1 MFVEKLELFGFKSFA
16 ARTEVPFA
24 RGITAIVGPNGCGK
38 SNISDALRWVLGE
51 QSARVLRGER
61 IQDVVFKGSGT
72 AKPLGMAEV
81 VLTVSND
88 DGSLPLE
95 YTQVAVARR
104 IFRSGESEFSINKVG
119 CRLKDI
125 RDLFSGTG
133 LGSHGYA
140 VIERDMIDQV
150 LSDKDEARR
159 FLFEEAAGI
168 MRYKQRR
175 KESER
180 RLDGVEQDLIRIE
193 DMIREIERGT
203 RSLARQAGKVRR
215 WRRLKEELDHHEVR
229 AAWER
234 WHQLRD
240 RSASSEGAHRRR
252 ESERVD
258 ASTRLTT
265 LEARR
270 EAQRVRLMELGDALE
285 QARRALD
292 LATREAAGAREE
304 IRVLGARAEAWAG
317 EERDLRGRLDRDG
330 QRREQLG
337 ADLAAIGPRLESLCA
352 ELEEAE
358 RRAREAAGRRSEAD
372 LALRELRSRVQS
384 AQQLNLDLNAHRS
397 AGRRGLEGTR
407 ERRAAAEARRQGLET
422 HLEVFAAREEQVRVD
437 LALAESSLTDLER
450 EREETTARRAGI
462 TDELDSLR
470 HRRAE
475 LAGELSTC
483 DRERAAVGS
492 RLSVL
497 LEQKERHA
505 GFDAAVRHLLDHR
518 SEIDGFVG
526 VVGEELRLRPG
537 AEAVGAGVLGARVQ
551 WILVRDEDAAL
562 AAMDRLRGRGLGGV
576 TLFPLAEAGAE
587 PADGDTAVRDLFEAG
602 EGAVRF
608 LGRLAA
614 TACLAGSMDEARRL
628 ASETGR
634 AAVTPDGDL
643 VEGDRVFRLAGRDTQ
658 ETEILQRE
666 LEIPQLSVAVQTAE
680 AVSAALRAEDARLAG
695 RMKEH
700 QDAIRSSA
708 DRLSELQD
716 QRARGAESRTKLRTE
731 LAMLGEERTRLAHER
746 DGLEIEVVQLAE
758 EIGRIEI
765 EVARA
770 EEDAGRAHG
779 DFDELARSAE
789 EQEQL
794 RDERTRE
801 ASDREM
807 EAVRLRGL
815 REAEEGRRASLER
828 EAGELARALGEATQR
843 LDERSR
849 VAAEEA
855 SRAAEL
861 RAGLDGLEDAREA
874 RARESDQ
881 ARETNQACQDGIFAL
896 DAEVRSARETLD
908 SLVAALHTE
917 EVERLQVRGEA
928 ERIRERVLED
938 HAVDLETYEPKPD
951 PVARRRRRRAVPTG
965 AGEAAGAPGGGEP
978 GADAGALG
986 YADAASDAD
995 AAGLDEEALAR
1006 LDAAAAGLDDEVDDG
1021 LSDDEGADGGDGD
1034 EGTEGADAAPA
1045 VEAGADEPW
1054 TPERRADRISEL
1066 RRAMQLMG
1074 SLNFLAEE
1082 EYRASRERLD
1092 FHRQQVNDLRTAR
1105 ADLLEA
1111 IARINET
1118 AGKMFEETFA
1128 LVQANFLTTF
1138 DKLFPGGEASLSK
1151 TGDDPLEG
1159 EIEIAARPRGK
1170 KLESI
1175 RLLSSGERAL
1185 TAIALLFA
1193 IYLAKPSPVCLLD
1206 EVDAPLDDANLD
1218 RFLALV
1224 RHFSARTQFICITHN
1239 KKTMEMADRLF
1250 GVTMQEPGISRL
1262 VSVQLDGRS
1271 PGLALRTAL
1280 EATPEAQAGAETESE
1295 LPLMSEG
1302 SVLPA
1307 AEGSVP
1313 PESGG
1318 SLPSVSEGPAPPG
1331 VA

>member
-61 IQDVVFKGSGT
+61 IQDVIFKGSGG

-180 RLDGVEQDLIRIE
+180 RLDGVEQDLTRIE

-215 WRRLKEELDHHEVR
+215 WRRLKDELDHHEVR

-234 WHQLRD
+234 WRQLRD

-292 LATREAAGAREE
+292 LATREATGAREE

-337 ADLAAIGPRLESLCA
+337 ADLAAIGPRLESLGA

-372 LALRELRSRVQS
+372 LALRELRGRVQS

-407 ERRAAAEARRQGLET
+407 EKRAAAEARRLGLET

-450 EREETTARRAGI
+450 EREETTAQRAGI
-462 TDELDSLR
+462 TEELESLR

-483 DRERAAVGS
+483 DRERAALGS

-518 SEIDGFVG
+518 GEIDGFVG

-537 AEAVGAGVLGARVQ
+537 AEAVGAGVLGPRVQ

-576 TLFPLAEAGAE
+576 TLFPLAEAGAD
-587 PADGDTAVRDLFEAG
+587 PADGDAAVRELFEAG
-602 EGAVRF
+602 AGAVRF

-614 TACLAGSMDEARRL
+614 TASLAGSMDEARRL

-634 AAVTPDGDL
+634 AVVTPEGDL
-643 VEGDRVFRLAGRDTQ
+643 VEGNRVFRLAGRDTQ

-666 LEIPQLSVAVQTAE
+666 LEIPQLSAAVETAE
-680 AVSAALRAEDARLAG
+680 SASAALRQEDARLAG

-700 QDAIRSSA
+700 QDAVRSAA
-708 DRLSELQD
+708 DHLSMLQD
-716 QRARGAESRTKLRTE
+716 QRARGAESRMKLRTE

-794 RDERTRE
+794 RDARTRE

-881 ARETNQACQDGIFAL
+881 ARETNQECQDGIFAL

-908 SLVAALHTE
+908 GLVAALHTE

-965 AGEAAGAPGGGEP
+965 TGEDAGAPVGGEP
-978 GADAGALG
+978 EADAGAAG
-986 YADAASDAD
+986 YADGG
-995 AAGLDEEALAR
+995 GLDEEALAR
-1006 LDAAAAGLDDEVDDG
+1006 LDAAAAGMDDEGDDG
-1021 LSDDEGADGGDGD
+1021 LGDDEGAEGGDGD
-1034 EGTEGADAAPA
+1034 EDTEGADAAPA
-1045 VEAGADEPW
+1045 AEAGADEPW

-1118 AGKMFEETFA
+1118 AGRMFEETFA

-1271 PGLALRTAL
+1271 PGLALGTVSEAL
-1280 EATPEAQAGAETESE
+1280 SEAEAGEETESV
-1295 LPLMSEG
+1295 PPPMSDG

-1307 AEGSVP
+1307 ADASVP

-1331 VA
+1331 AA

>member
-1 MFVEKLELFGFKSFA
+1 VFVEKLELFGFKSFA
-16 ARTEVPFA
+16 TRTEVPFA

-61 IQDVVFKGSGT
+61 IQDVIFKGSGG

-168 MRYKQRR
+168 VRYKQRR

-180 RLDGVEQDLIRIE
+180 RLDGVEQDLTRIE

-234 WHQLRD
+234 WRQLHD

-252 ESERVD
+252 ESERFD
-258 ASTRLTT
+258 ASARLTT

-270 EAQRVRLMELGDALE
+270 EAQRVRLMELGEALE
-285 QARRALD
+285 RARRALD
-292 LATREAAGAREE
+292 LATREAMAAREE
-304 IRVLGARAEAWAG
+304 TRVLGARAEAWAG

-337 ADLAAIGPRLESLCA
+337 ADLAAIGPRLESLCT

-358 RRAREAAGRRSEAD
+358 RRAREAAGRRSETD
-372 LALRELRSRVQS
+372 LALRELRGRLQS

-407 ERRAAAEARRQGLET
+407 EKRAAAERRRLGLET
-422 HLEVFAAREEQVRVD
+422 HIEVFAVRAEQVRVD
-437 LALAESSLTDLER
+437 LAQAESSLAALEL
-450 EREETTARRAGI
+450 EREETTTQRAGI
-462 TDELDSLR
+462 AEELDSLR

-475 LAGELSTC
+475 LAGELSTR
-483 DRERAAVGS
+483 DRERAALGS

-505 GFDAAVRHLLDHR
+505 GFDAAVRHLLENR
-518 SEIDGFVG
+518 GEIAGFVG

-537 AEAVGAGVLGARVQ
+537 AEAAGAGVLGPRVQ
-551 WILVRDEDAAL
+551 WILVRDEEAAL

-576 TLFPLAEAGAE
+576 TLFPLVEAGAD
-587 PADGDTAVRDLFEAG
+587 PAEGDSAVRDLFESS

-608 LGRLAA
+608 LGRLAS

-628 ASETGR
+628 ANETGR

-643 VEGDRVFRLAGRDTQ
+643 VEGNRVFRLAGRDTQ

-666 LEIPQLSVAVQTAE
+666 LEIPQLSAAVETAE
-680 AVSAALRAEDARLAG
+680 AASAALRAEDARLAG
-695 RMKEH
+695 NMKEH
-700 QDAIRSSA
+700 QDAARAAA
-708 DRLSELQD
+708 DRLSVLED

-746 DGLEIEVVQLAE
+746 EGLEIEVAQLAE

-770 EEDAGRAHG
+770 EDDAGRAHG

-789 EQEQL
+789 EQERL

-828 EAGELARALGEATQR
+828 EAGELARALGDATQR

-855 SRAAEL
+855 LRAAAL
-861 RAGLDGLEDAREA
+861 RAGLDGLEEA
-874 RARESDQ
+874 RA
-881 ARETNQACQDGIFAL
+881 ARERDADSAREGNQECQDGIFAL

-908 SLVAALHTE
+908 GLVAALHTE
-917 EVERLQVRGEA
+917 EVERLQVHGEA

-938 HAVDLETYEPKPD
+938 HAVDLATYEPKPD
-951 PVARRRRRRAVPTG
+951 PVVRRRRRHAVPTG
-965 AGEAAGAPGGGEP
+965 AGEAAGAPAGGES
-978 GADAGALG
+978 GDEAAG
-986 YADAASDAD
+986 YADTAGGGDAG
-995 AAGLDEEALAR
+995 GLDEEALAR
-1006 LDAAAAGLDDEVDDG
+1006 LDAAAAGLDDEVDDDVG
-1021 LSDDEGADGGDGD
+1021 DDEEADGGDGD
-1034 EGTEGADAAPA
+1034 EDTEG
-1045 VEAGADEPW
+1045 VETTSSAEARAGGADEPW
-1054 TPERRADRISEL
+1054 TPQRRADRISEL

-1082 EYRASRERLD
+1082 EYRASRERLN

-1105 ADLLEA
+1105 EDLLEA
-1111 IARINET
+1111 IRRINKT
-1118 AGKMFEETFA
+1118 AGAMFEETFA
-1128 LVQANFLTTF
+1128 VVQAHFLTTF
-1138 DKLFPGGEASLSK
+1138 DTLFPGGEASLSMS
-1151 TGDDPLEG
+1151 GDDPLEG

-1218 RFLALV
+1218 RFLSLV
-1224 RHFSARTQFICITHN
+1224 RHFSERTQFICITHN

-1250 GVTMQEPGISRL
+1250 GVTMEEPGISRL
-1262 VSVQLDGRS
+1262 VSVQLEGRL
-1271 PGLALRTAL
+1271 PGLAGGAGVEVTL
-1280 EATPEAQAGAETESE
+1280 EAEAEAETGSE
-1295 LPLMSEG
+1295 APPATAAPAPPVSEG
-1302 SVLPA
+1302 S
-1307 AEGSVP
+1307 
-1313 PESGG
+1313 
-1318 SLPSVSEGPAPPG
+1318 APPG
-1331 VA
+1331 AA

>member
-1 MFVEKLELFGFKSFA
+1 VFVEKLELFGFKSFT

-61 IQDVVFKGSGT
+61 IQDVIFKGSGS

-104 IFRSGESEFSINKVG
+104 IFRSGESEFSINKVP

-180 RLDGVEQDLIRIE
+180 RLDGVEQDLTRIE

-234 WHQLRD
+234 WRQLRD

-285 QARRALD
+285 RARRTLD
-292 LATREAAGAREE
+292 LATREATAAREE

-337 ADLAAIGPRLESLCA
+337 AELAAIGPRLESLCA

-358 RRAREAAGRRSEAD
+358 RRAREAAGRRSETD
-372 LALRELRSRVQS
+372 LALRELRGRLQS
-384 AQQLNLDLNAHRS
+384 AQQRNLDLNAHRS

-407 ERRAAAEARRQGLET
+407 ERRTAAERRRLGLDT
-422 HLEVFAAREEQVRVD
+422 HLEAFALREGQVRGD
-437 LALAESSLTDLER
+437 LAQAESNLAALER
-450 EREETTARRAGI
+450 EREETTAQRAGM
-462 TDELDSLR
+462 TEELDSLR

-475 LAGELSTC
+475 LAGGLSTR
-483 DRERAAVGS
+483 DRERAALGS

-505 GFDAAVRHLLDHR
+505 GFDAAVRHLLENR
-518 SEIDGFVG
+518 GEIDGFVG

-537 AEAVGAGVLGARVQ
+537 TEAVGAGVLGPRVQ
-551 WILVRDEDAAL
+551 WILVRDEEAAL

-576 TLFPLAEAGAE
+576 TLFPLVEAGAD
-587 PADGDTAVRDLFEAG
+587 PAEGDAAVRDLFESS

-608 LGRLAA
+608 LGRLAS

-634 AAVTPDGDL
+634 AAVAPDGDL

-658 ETEILQRE
+658 EAEILQRE
-666 LEIPQLSVAVQTAE
+666 LEIPQLSAAVEIAE
-680 AVSAALRAEDARLAG
+680 AASAALRAEDARLAG
-695 RMKEH
+695 NMKER
-700 QDAIRSSA
+700 QDAARA
-708 DRLSELQD
+708 ATDRLSVLED

-731 LAMLGEERTRLAHER
+731 LAMLGEERTRLAHENE
-746 DGLEIEVVQLAE
+746 GLEIEVAQLAE

-770 EEDAGRAHG
+770 EDDAGRAHG

-789 EQEQL
+789 EQERL

-815 REAEEGRRASLER
+815 REAEEGRRISLDR

-849 VAAEEA
+849 VAAEET
-855 SRAAEL
+855 SRAAAL
-861 RAGLDGLEDAREA
+861 RAGLDGLEDARA
-874 RARESDQ
+874 AREREADS
-881 ARETNQACQDGIFAL
+881 AREANQECQDGIFVL

-908 SLVAALHTE
+908 GLVTALHTE
-917 EVERLQVRGEA
+917 EVERLQVHGEA
-928 ERIRERVLED
+928 ERIRERILED
-938 HAVDLETYEPKPD
+938 HAVDLDTYEPKPD
-951 PVARRRRRRAVPTG
+951 PVARRRRRRAVPTEVG
-965 AGEAAGAPGGGEP
+965 ETAGAMAGSEADAARYADPAGEAEAG
-978 GADAGALG
+978 
-986 YADAASDAD
+986 
-995 AAGLDEEALAR
+995 GLDEEALAR

-1021 LSDDEGADGGDGD
+1021 LGDDEEADGGDED
-1034 EGTEGADAAPA
+1034 PEGVDAAPVA
-1045 VEAGADEPW
+1045 DAGSGDADEPW
-1054 TPERRADRISEL
+1054 TPGRRADRISEL

-1092 FHRQQVNDLRTAR
+1092 FHRQQVGDLRTAR
-1105 ADLLEA
+1105 EDLLEA
-1111 IARINET
+1111 IRRINET
-1118 AGKMFEETFA
+1118 AGAMFEETFA
-1128 LVQANFLTTF
+1128 VVQANFLTTF
-1138 DKLFPGGEASLSK
+1138 DTLFPGGEAALSMS
-1151 TGDDPLEG
+1151 GDDPLEG

-1218 RFLALV
+1218 RFLTLV
-1224 RHFSARTQFICITHN
+1224 RHFSERTQFICITHN

-1250 GVTMQEPGISRL
+1250 GVTMEEPGVSRL
-1262 VSVQLDGRS
+1262 VSVQLEGRL
-1271 PGLALRTAL
+1271 PGLAVGAGVGVTL
-1280 EATPEAQAGAETESE
+1280 EAEAGAETGSE
-1295 LPLMSEG
+1295 APPVSEGSLPPMSEG
-1302 SVLPA
+1302 S
-1307 AEGSVP
+1307 
-1313 PESGG
+1313 
-1318 SLPSVSEGPAPPG
+1318 APPD
-1331 VA
+1331 AA

>member
-1 MFVEKLELFGFKSFA
+1 VFVEKLELFGFKSFA

-61 IQDVVFKGSGT
+61 IQDVIFKGSGT

-168 MRYKQRR
+168 IRYKQRR

-180 RLDGVEQDLIRIE
+180 RLDGVEQDLTRIE

-229 AAWER
+229 TAWER
-234 WHQLRD
+234 WCQLRD
-240 RSASSEGAHRRR
+240 RSASSEGAHRKR
-252 ESERVD
+252 ESERAE
-258 ASTRLTT
+258 ASARLTT

-270 EAQRVRLMELGDALE
+270 ETQRVRLLELGDALE
-285 QARRALD
+285 RARRALD
-292 LATREAAGAREE
+292 AATREATSAREE

-337 ADLAAIGPRLESLCA
+337 AELAAIGPRLESLTA

-358 RRAREAAGRRSEAD
+358 RRAREAAGRRSETD
-372 LALRELRSRVQS
+372 LALRELRGRLQS

-407 ERRAAAEARRQGLET
+407 EKRVASDQRRLGLET
-422 HLEVFAAREEQVRVD
+422 HLEAFAAREEQVRVD
-437 LALAESSLTDLER
+437 LGGAESHLASLER
-450 EREETTARRAGI
+450 EREETTTQRAGR
-462 TDELDSLR
+462 TEALEALR

-475 LAGELSTC
+475 LAGELSTH
-483 DRERAAVGS
+483 DRERAALGS

-505 GFDAAVRHLLDHR
+505 GFDAAVRHLLENRH
-518 SEIDGFVG
+518 EIDGFVG

-537 AEAVGAGVLGARVQ
+537 SEAVGAGVLGSRVQ
-551 WILVRDEDAAL
+551 WILVRDEEAAL

-576 TLFPLAEAGAE
+576 TLFPLAEAGTE
-587 PADGDTAVRDLFEAG
+587 PAGGDAAVRELFESSDVA
-602 EGAVRF
+602 ARF
-608 LGRLAA
+608 LGRLAS
-614 TACLAGSMDEARRL
+614 TVGLAGSMDEARRL
-628 ASETGR
+628 VNETGR
-634 AAVTPDGDL
+634 AAVTPEGDL
-643 VEGDRVFRLAGRDTQ
+643 VEGDRVFRLAGRNTQ
-658 ETEILQRE
+658 ETEILHRE
-666 LEIPQLSVAVQTAE
+666 LEIPQLSAGVETAE
-680 AVSAALRAEDARLAG
+680 AAAAALRAEDARLAAE
-695 RMKEH
+695 MKEH
-700 QDAIRSSA
+700 QDAVREA
-708 DRLSELQD
+708 TDRISVLED

-731 LAMLGEERTRLAHER
+731 LAMLGEERTRLARER
-746 DGLEIEVVQLAE
+746 EGLEIEVAKLAE
-758 EIGRIEI
+758 EIARLEI
-765 EVARA
+765 EVART
-770 EEDAGRAHG
+770 EDDAGRAHG
-779 DFDELARSAE
+779 DFDELAHQAE

-815 REAEEGRRASLER
+815 REAEEGRRVSLER
-828 EAGELARALGEATQR
+828 EAGELARALSEAAQR

-849 VAAEEA
+849 AAAEEA
-855 SRAAEL
+855 ARAVVL
-861 RAGLDGLEDAREA
+861 SAGLDGLEEAREA
-874 RARESDQ
+874 REREADAS
-881 ARETNQACQDGIFAL
+881 REANQECQDGIFAL
-896 DAEVRSARETLD
+896 DAEVRTARETLD

-917 EVERLQVRGEA
+917 EVERLQVHGEA

-951 PVARRRRRRAVPTG
+951 PVARRRRRRAV
-965 AGEAAGAPGGGEP
+965 AAGTTGVAIAPAEGEP
-978 GADAGALG
+978 GGDVDGE
-986 YADAASDAD
+986 
-995 AAGLDEEALAR
+995 GLDDEALAR
-1006 LDAAAAGLDDEVDDG
+1006 LDAAAAGIEDEVDDG
-1021 LSDDEGADGGDGD
+1021 LGDDEEAERGGD
-1034 EGTEGADAAPA
+1034 EDAPG
-1045 VEAGADEPW
+1045 VEAAGGAGEADEPW
-1054 TPERRADRISEL
+1054 TPERRAERILDL

-1082 EYRASRERLD
+1082 EYRGSRERLD
-1092 FHRQQVNDLRTAR
+1092 FHRQQVNDLKTAR
-1105 ADLLEA
+1105 EDLLEA
-1111 IARINET
+1111 IRRINET
-1118 AGKMFEETFA
+1118 AGAMFEETFA
-1128 LVQANFLTTF
+1128 VVQAHFLTTF
-1138 DKLFPGGEASLSK
+1138 DTLFPGGEASLSLA
-1151 TGDDPLEG
+1151 GGDPLEG

-1218 RFLALV
+1218 RFLNLV
-1224 RHFSARTQFICITHN
+1224 RRFSERTQFICITHN

-1250 GVTMQEPGISRL
+1250 GVTMQEPGTSRL
-1262 VSVQLDGRS
+1262 VSVQMDGREL
-1271 PGLALRTAL
+1271 GF
-1280 EATPEAQAGAETESE
+1280 GAEAGVGAVAG
-1295 LPLMSEG
+1295 LG
-1302 SVLPA
+1302 SAAPPVAEEAVSPEPDGPA
-1307 AEGSVP
+1307 P
-1313 PESGG
+1313 P
-1318 SLPSVSEGPAPPG
+1318 VAEGPAPPG
-1331 VA
+1331 A

>member
-1 MFVEKLELFGFKSFA
+1 VFVEKLELFGFKSFA
-16 ARTEVPFA
+16 TRTEVPFA

-61 IQDVVFKGSGT
+61 IQDVIFKGSGT

-180 RLDGVEQDLIRIE
+180 RLDGVEQDLTRIE

-234 WHQLRD
+234 WRQLRD

-252 ESERVD
+252 ESERGD
-258 ASTRLTT
+258 ASARLTT

-285 QARRALD
+285 RTRRALD
-292 LATREAAGAREE
+292 LATREVTSAREE
-304 IRVLGARAEAWAG
+304 IHVLGARAEAWAG

-337 ADLAAIGPRLESLCA
+337 ADLAAIGPRLESLCT

-358 RRAREAAGRRSEAD
+358 GRAREAAGRRSETD
-372 LALRELRSRVQS
+372 LALRELRGRLQS

-407 ERRAAAEARRQGLET
+407 EKRATAERRRLGLET
-422 HLEVFAAREEQVRVD
+422 HLEAFAVREEQVRVD
-437 LALAESSLTDLER
+437 LAQAESSLTALEQ
-450 EREETTARRAGI
+450 EREETTAQRTGM
-462 TDELDSLR
+462 TEELDSLR
-470 HRRAE
+470 HRRGE

-483 DRERAAVGS
+483 DRERAALGS

-505 GFDAAVRHLLDHR
+505 GFDAAVRHLLDNR

-537 AEAVGAGVLGARVQ
+537 AEAVGAGVLGSRVQ
-551 WILVRDEDAAL
+551 WILVRDEEAAL

-576 TLFPLAEAGAE
+576 TLFPLVEAGAD
-587 PADGDTAVRDLFEAG
+587 PADGDAAVVELFEVG

-608 LGRLAA
+608 LGRLAT

-643 VEGDRVFRLAGRDTQ
+643 VEGNRVFRLAGRDTQ

-666 LEIPQLSVAVQTAE
+666 LEIPQLSTVVETAE
-680 AVSAALRAEDARLAG
+680 AASVALRAEDACLAG
-695 RMKEH
+695 SMKEQ
-700 QDAIRSSA
+700 QDAARVAA
-708 DRLSELQD
+708 DRLSVLQD
-716 QRARGAESRTKLRTE
+716 QRTRGAEARTKLRTE

-746 DGLEIEVVQLAE
+746 EGLEIEVAQLTE

-765 EVARA
+765 EVART
-770 EEDAGRAHG
+770 EDDAGRAHG
-779 DFDELARSAE
+779 DFGELAHSAE

-828 EAGELARALGEATQR
+828 EAGELARSLGEATQR

-849 VAAEEA
+849 VGAEEA

-861 RAGLDGLEDAREA
+861 RAGLDGLDDAREA
-874 RARESDQ
+874 RTRESDF
-881 ARETNQACQDGIFAL
+881 AREANQECQDAIFAL
-896 DAEVRSARETLD
+896 DADVRSARETLD
-908 SLVAALHTE
+908 GLVAALHTE
-917 EVERLQVRGEA
+917 EVERLQVHGEA

-951 PVARRRRRRAVPTG
+951 PVTRHRRRGIPTG
-965 AGEAAGAPGGGEP
+965 AGEASGASAGGGSGDEV
-978 GADAGALG
+978 DAAG
-986 YADAASDAD
+986 YADPAGDAD
-995 AAGLDEEALAR
+995 VGGLDEDALAR
-1006 LDAAAAGLDDEVDDG
+1006 LDDAAAGIDDEIDDG
-1021 LSDDEGADGGDGD
+1021 LGDDEEVDGGDGD
-1034 EGTEGADAAPA
+1034 EDAVGGDAASS
-1045 VEAGADEPW
+1045 VEAHAAGADEPW

-1082 EYRASRERLD
+1082 EYRTSRERLD

-1111 IARINET
+1111 IGRINET

-1128 LVQANFLTTF
+1128 IVQANFLSTF
-1138 DKLFPGGEASLSK
+1138 DKLFPGGEASLSLS
-1151 TGDDPLEG
+1151 GDDPLEG
-1159 EIEIAARPRGK
+1159 DIEIAARPRGK

-1218 RFLALV
+1218 RFLSLV
-1224 RHFSARTQFICITHN
+1224 RHFSERTQFICITHN

-1250 GVTMQEPGISRL
+1250 GVTMQEPGISKL
-1262 VSVQLDGRS
+1262 VSVRLDGRG
-1271 PGLALRTAL
+1271 PGSETGARVDAVE
-1280 EATPEAQAGAETESE
+1280 EAEAGAEAGAEA
-1295 LPLMSEG
+1295 
-1302 SVLPA
+1302 A
-1307 AEGSVP
+1307 AEAP
-1313 PESGG
+1313 PVSEDSA
-1318 SLPSVSEGPAPPG
+1318 PSSAEGPAPPG
-1331 VA
+1331 AA